1 MSEEEIEYSWQTA
14 RKNGE
19 GMIELEEF
27 NSHFYNM
34 LRYIR
39 INVALEKLTAV

>member
-1 MSEEEIEYSWQTA
+1 MSEEEIEYSWLTA
-14 RKNGE
+14 RKNEE

-27 NSHFYNM
+27 NNHFYNM

-39 INVALEKLTAV
+39 VNVALEKLAAV